1 MHRWSWRI
9 MTSGT
14 PSPPTLSR
22 TTFNP
27 ERLIHFYHNTA
38 LCNFIRVPFFGSR
51 FDVFFFIFET
61 EHFRKVGRDNLGY
74 YTCYLILDVNKC
86 LEISRRVH
94 ETMVCHLNIWKYYDY
109 DTCSCCTTN
118 NITCSNL
125 QVALFLL
132 LLFTLF
138 RSSVTQLFQPRFLDN
153 NALMLSFQYKVQTS
167 FSLIFLNCNGVFVF
181 A

>member
-1 MHRWSWRI
+1 MIVTYYDERYALASDLVQNNFQPGKTDPFLSQHR
-9 MTSGT
+9 TVQ
-14 PSPPTLSR
+14 
-22 TTFNP
+22 
-27 ERLIHFYHNTA
+27 FYTGA
-38 LCNFIRVPFFGSR
+38 LFWFSFWCF
-51 FDVFFFIFET
+51 FFFIFET